1 MKFRYIIIGWDWCD
15 GPFGTNDLKE
25 AMEYASW
32 EMYTVVDVE
41 TGTDLSL
48 EGHPEI
54 KKASDPFRQEEEE
67 EEEGA
72 DPDDEATP
80 GRTVHSSLIPDPY
93 EDTPFDER

>member
-1 MKFRYIIIGWDWCD
+1 MKFRYIIVDWEWRE
-15 GPFGTNDLKE
+15 GPFGTNDPKE

-54 KKASDPFRQEEEE
+54 KKASDPFRQDD

-72 DPDDEATP
+72 DPDDEATA
-80 GRTVHSSLIPDPY
+80 GRTVHSSLIPDPD